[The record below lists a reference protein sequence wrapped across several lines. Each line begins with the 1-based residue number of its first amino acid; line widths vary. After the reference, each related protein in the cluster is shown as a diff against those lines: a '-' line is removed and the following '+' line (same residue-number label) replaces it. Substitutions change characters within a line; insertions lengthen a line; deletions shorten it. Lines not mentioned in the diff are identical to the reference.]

1 MIPTTSRPLE
11 MARVQLITTG
21 VMEERALGK
30 SLARL
35 FPEHEFVSR
44 PHMDGFTS
52 ARLPPPP
59 LPSRVPLNLD
69 KLAATL
75 IGAFDPGNRRDRPRP
90 DFVIAVD
97 DVELVNAD
105 DPARITAA
113 LREALQRRLAVWPAN
128 ARTLDRLREALRL
141 KVSFHLMAPMTE
153 AYFFADAAAF
163 DRATAPVPTRP
174 NRFDPATD
182 VELFVVDDPDYL
194 DPPADRDSRW
204 RTEGGRQG
212 HPKRYLLYLT
222 ESSEGGQYRE
232 SKHGVRALA
241 DLDWSAV
248 ALRPDQARFAR
259 SLLVDLV
266 DMLGLPGQGLD
277 AGRTHPVT
285 WPPPADPV
293 LRNL

>member
-1 MIPTTSRPLE
+1 

-35 FPEHEFVSR
+35 FPEHGFVSR
-44 PHMDGFTS
+44 PHLDGFTS

-59 LPSRVPLNLD
+59 LPSDVPRNLD

-75 IGAFDPGNRRDRPRP
+75 IGIFAPGNRRDRPRP
-90 DFVIAVD
+90 DFVVAVD

-113 LREALQRRLAVWPAN
+113 LRETLQRQLATWPAS
-128 ARTLDRLREALRL
+128 ARALDRLREALRL

-163 DRATAPVPTRP
+163 DRATAPAPSHP
-174 NRFDPATD
+174 NLFDPATD
-182 VELFVVDDPDYL
+182 VEAFMVDDPDYL
-194 DPPADRDSRW
+194 DPPADRGSRW
-204 RTEGGRQG
+204 RTQGGRQG

-222 ESSEGGQYRE
+222 ESSAGGQYRE
-232 SKHGVRALA
+232 SEHGAHALA
-241 DLDWSAV
+241 DLDWPAV
-248 ALRPDQARFAR
+248 VRQPDQTRFAR

-266 DMLGLPGQGLD
+266 DMLGLPNREID
-277 AGRTHPVT
+277 AERTHPVT
-285 WPPPADPV
+285 WPPPPDPV